1 MTPAASTLD
10 HIESSIETA
19 QGVLDRAQE
28 IVTGLD
34 AAHQRVERLATVL
47 RQTAIAV
54 VVGGVLLGVLAVRR
68 HRAD

>member
-1 MTPAASTLD
+1 
-10 HIESSIETA
+10 
-19 QGVLDRAQE
+19 
-28 IVTGLD
+28 
-34 AAHQRVERLATVL
+34 VL